1 MKTIYTE
8 SEKCRSCGKQLT
20 AIFDLGIQSLTGIFP
35 RTKNEIKKEGPVNL
49 MGCFSGCGLVQ
60 LKQSYSAD
68 HMYGENYGYRS
79 SLNSSMV
86 SHLSSKI
93 NNLLKQYEVNKG
105 DTIIDIGSN
114 DGTTLSMYE
123 KGRYNLYGVDPTAKK
138 FKEYYRDDIHIIAD
152 FFSKENLEI
161 NHIHTAHL
169 VTSFSM
175 FYDLENPIGFAQEV
189 SSILHKKRGIWVTEQ
204 SYLPTMLEKN
214 SFDTI
219 CHEHIEYYTLND
231 MIYIAKQANLKLI
244 DVELNSINGGSFSCV
259 FSRIESPL
267 ESNISKINKL
277 LEKEKILDL
286 KNPEIYSNFAE
297 SVNIEKEKALRFFES
312 VKNKN
317 QKVFGL
323 GASTKG
329 NVLLQYYGIG
339 INELELIA
347 EVNSDK
353 FGSFTP
359 GTLIPIQS
367 EEDAFLKEP
376 DYLFVLPW
384 HFKDFFLSNPKYKG
398 KKLVF
403 PLPNFEIIN
412 L

>member
-1 MKTIYTE
+1 
-8 SEKCRSCGKQLT
+8 
-20 AIFDLGIQSLTGIFP
+20 
-35 RTKNEIKKEGPVNL
+35 
-49 MGCFSGCGLVQ
+49 
-60 LKQSYSAD
+60 
-68 HMYGENYGYRS
+68 
-79 SLNSSMV
+79 
-86 SHLSSKI
+86 
-93 NNLLKQYEVNKG
+93 
-105 DTIIDIGSN
+105 
-114 DGTTLSMYE
+114 
-123 KGRYNLYGVDPTAKK
+123 
-138 FKEYYRDDIHIIAD
+138 
-152 FFSKENLEI
+152 
-161 NHIHTAHL
+161 
-169 VTSFSM
+169 
-175 FYDLENPIGFAQEV
+175 
-189 SSILHKKRGIWVTEQ
+189 
-204 SYLPTMLEKN
+204 
-214 SFDTI
+214 
-219 CHEHIEYYTLND
+219 